1 MEYKLHNGSGGLC
14 CKGCSRQDKKLNT
27 YDWLADIPGNAEE
40 SDMVEVQF
48 KNTRKGYF
56 RNSNKIKLEKG
67 DVVAVE
73 AAPGHDI
80 GVVTLTGRLVPLQMK
95 KANFKADTEIKRV
108 YRKAKPVDMEKFNE
122 AKAKEHATMIRARQI
137 ALNLNL
143 DMKIGDVEY
152 QGDGNKA
159 IFYYIADERVDFR
172 QLIKVLAEAFRVR
185 IEMKQIGAR
194 QEAGRIGGIGPCGRE
209 LCCATWMTSFVSVST
224 SAARFQDISLNP
236 QKLAGQCA
244 KLKCCLN
251 YEVDCY
257 VEAQKRLPSRE
268 IELETKDGTFYF
280 FKADILSNQVSYS
293 TDKNFPANLGDGNKA
308 IFYYIA
314 DERVDFR
321 QLIKVLA
328 EAFRVRI
335 EMKQIG
341 ARQEAGRIGGIGPC
355 GRELCCATWM
365 TSFVSVST
373 SAARFQDISLN
384 PQKLAGQCA
393 KLKCCLNYEVDCY
406 VEAQKRLPSREI
418 ELETKDGTFYF
429 FKADILSNQVSYSTD
444 KNFPANLV
452 TISGKRA
459 FEVISMN
466 KKGMK
471 PDSLLEEEKKPE
483 PRKPVDLLEQ
493 ESVTRFDR
501 SRNNKEGGNNANRN
515 NKKKKKGNNNNGNR
529 PQQQAEGG
537 NRPQQPQREN
547 ENRPQQSENGNRGER
562 DNRPRNNNNNNRNR
576 GQNQGRNNE
585 NRRPERGSNQERPQG
600 QERSNQER
608 PQQQDRQ
615 REQQGQ
621 ERQERRPNH
630 ERPSRPERNQN
641 QEKQS
646 TNEKPTQE

>member
-293 TDKNFPANLGDGNKA
+293 TDKNFPANL
-308 IFYYIA
+308 
-314 DERVDFR
+314 
-321 QLIKVLA
+321 
-328 EAFRVRI
+328 
-335 EMKQIG
+335 
-341 ARQEAGRIGGIGPC
+341 
-355 GRELCCATWM
+355 
-365 TSFVSVST
+365 
-373 SAARFQDISLN
+373 
-384 PQKLAGQCA
+384 
-393 KLKCCLNYEVDCY
+393 
-406 VEAQKRLPSREI
+406 
-418 ELETKDGTFYF
+418 
-429 FKADILSNQVSYSTD
+429 
-444 KNFPANLV
+444 V

-493 ESVTRFDR
+493 ESVTRFDK
-501 SRNNKEGGNNANRN
+501 SKNGKNRK
-515 NKKKKKGNNNNGNR
+515 NKKKNGEARQATIQETNPQKLLPNKNASSQEKTEGQARVENNAATSNTPANGGR
-529 PQQQAEGG
+529 ERRKEERQGGDKRRGEKGG
-537 NRPQQPQREN
+537 NRPQRQGNAPRQADNKQQPSNQQAEARTQQPQPEGKRQGTAPRQAD
-547 ENRPQQSENGNRGER
+547 NRQQPNQQPEARTQQPQPEGNNRQP
-562 DNRPRNNNNNNRNR
+562 NRPRRPARKNNN
-576 GQNQGRNNE
+576 E
-585 NRRPERGSNQERPQG
+585 IA
-600 QERSNQER
+600 
-608 PQQQDRQ
+608 
-615 REQQGQ
+615 
-621 ERQERRPNH
+621 
-630 ERPSRPERNQN
+630 
-641 QEKQS
+641 
-646 TNEKPTQE
+646 

>member
-293 TDKNFPANLGDGNKA
+293 TDKNFPANL
-308 IFYYIA
+308 I
-314 DERVDFR
+314 
-321 QLIKVLA
+321 
-328 EAFRVRI
+328 
-335 EMKQIG
+335 
-341 ARQEAGRIGGIGPC
+341 
-355 GRELCCATWM
+355 
-365 TSFVSVST
+365 
-373 SAARFQDISLN
+373 
-384 PQKLAGQCA
+384 
-393 KLKCCLNYEVDCY
+393 
-406 VEAQKRLPSREI
+406 
-418 ELETKDGTFYF
+418 
-429 FKADILSNQVSYSTD
+429 
-444 KNFPANLV
+444 

-547 ENRPQQSENGNRGER
+547 ENCPQQPENGNRGER